1 MTEYTID
8 EEFEIREQYKKQ
20 FQVSEIPIDLMSIQS
35 DGLIF
40 PSTDDLKDA
49 IKTNQPIKIDPI
61 PEEDTYDF

>member
-20 FQVSEIPIDLMSIQS
+20 FQVSDIPIDLMSIQS